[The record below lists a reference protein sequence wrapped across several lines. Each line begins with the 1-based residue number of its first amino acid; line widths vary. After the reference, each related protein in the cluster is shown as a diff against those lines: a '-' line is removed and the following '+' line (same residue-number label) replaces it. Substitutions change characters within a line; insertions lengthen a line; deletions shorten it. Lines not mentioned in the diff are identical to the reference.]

1 MSDVALGGAGRPQG
15 THDDGR
21 VTIFDFAALL
31 RTLRRRL
38 LWIAVPTIAFPVLAA
53 AVSLAMSNYYWAS
66 AQVLVDPEGMQ
77 VLEGELAANGRSEQT
92 ALIYAQNQAYIM
104 GSNRVLMEV
113 IEREGLARDE
123 EFGVPPPGFLASF
136 FPASSSTFPPERIA
150 LRTLQRN
157 FNVTLNEASFVVEA
171 SVRSKDPQKAARL
184 ANAIA
189 ETYVTRRADTRA
201 EAVGRAA
208 DGLSAQLDRLRE
220 RVEDGE
226 RAVQAY
232 KVVNNIIDADGRRI
246 GEQRLADITTE
257 ITRVGA
263 RIAEDEALAGEVA
276 RLRADSNSFSSVAE
290 TNLTPAIV
298 TLRARLIEAREEEET
313 LASSLGARHPSYQ
326 LARTRSQ
333 SVSRQLDAELDR
345 FAQSVDQR
353 LARSR
358 ANLASLEAQL
368 AAAGATVTAENQSS
382 VELRQ
387 LERTAASDRLVY
399 EAFLLRTRQL
409 SEQEQAVNPE
419 NPQIIAAALAP
430 LEKAGPP
437 RTMMTGGA
445 LAFGF
450 LFGVGLAML
459 REQFDQGGT
468 ATVQRRSPS
477 RAAAPPVF
485 RLARPSRTDDEMA
498 LLATR
503 GQAPAFFEIAGLI
516 GRVPAACA
524 VACIAITGEDADD
537 RAFAA
542 LNTTIAAA
550 KTGRKVLLVDAS
562 RSNNPLTAA
571 FGLESHPGLNDVRSL
586 RRFEPEFALAV
597 EAAGFSFLPRGLN
610 AIGASDVKR
619 DLDIADWIAASGQ
632 DFDLVVVDMAPGE
645 TIRHDGAIAVG
656 DSATPVGTAPFLARI
671 VRG

>member
-1 MSDVALGGAGRPQG
+1 MSDVALGGAGRLQG
-15 THDDGR
+15 AHDDGK

-38 LWIAVPTIAFPVLAA
+38 LWILVPTIAFPVIVAA
-53 AVSLAMSNYYWAS
+53 ASLAMSNYYWAT

-77 VLEGELAANGRSEQT
+77 VLEGELSANGRSEQT

-113 IEREGLARDE
+113 VEREGLAADP
-123 EFGVPPPGFLASF
+123 EFGVPPPGFIASF
-136 FPASSSTFPPERIA
+136 FPASPSAVPADRLA
-150 LRTLQRN
+150 LRALQRN
-157 FNVTLNEASFVVEA
+157 FNVSLNEASFVVEA
-171 SVRSKDPQKAARL
+171 SVKSEDPQKAARL

-189 ETYVTRRADTRA
+189 AIYVEQRAETRAD
-201 EAVGRAA
+201 AVGRAA
-208 DGLSAQLDRLRE
+208 DGLSSQLDRLRE

-232 KVVNNIIDADGRRI
+232 KVANNIIDADGRRI

-263 RIAEDEALAGEVA
+263 RIAEDEALAAEVA
-276 RLRADSNSFSSVAE
+276 RLRADGSAVGSVAE

-298 TLRARLIEAREEEET
+298 TLRARLAEAREEEET

-326 LARTRSQ
+326 LARTRAQ

-345 FAQSVDQR
+345 FATSVDQR

-368 AAAGATVTAENQSS
+368 RTAGATVTAENQSS

-459 REQFDQGGT
+459 REQFDQTGT
-468 ATVQRRSPS
+468 PVTVR
-477 RAAAPPVF
+477 RAATAGAPPVF
-485 RLARPSRTDDEMA
+485 RLSRPAKSDDEMA
-498 LLATR
+498 MLASR
-503 GQAPAFFEIAGLI
+503 REAPVFFDLAGLI
-516 GRVPAACA
+516 DRMP
-524 VACIAITGEDADD
+524 VAGPVASIAITGDNAGD
-537 RAFAA
+537 RAFVA

-550 KTGRKVLLVDAS
+550 RSGRKVLLVDAGQTG
-562 RSNNPLTAA
+562 NALTAA
-571 FGLESHPGLNDVRSL
+571 FGLERHPGLNDVQSL
-586 RRFEPEFALAV
+586 RRFEPEFALTV
-597 EAAGFSFLPRGLN
+597 DAAGFAFLPRGLT
-610 AIGASDVKR
+610 AIGTGAPAD
-619 DLDIADWIAASGQ
+619 DLDLARWVAASGQ
-632 DFDLVVVDMAPGE
+632 DFDLIVIDAPSAGR
-645 TIRHDGAIAVG
+645 IRHDGVIAIGETAAV
-656 DSATPVGTAPFLARI
+656 SAPVIARV

>member
-1 MSDVALGGAGRPQG
+1 MSDVALDGAGRPQG
-15 THDDGR
+15 THDDGK

-38 LWIAVPTIAFPVLAA
+38 LWIVVPTIAFPVLAA

-113 IEREGLARDE
+113 VEREGLARDE

-136 FPASSSTFPPERIA
+136 FPASPNAVPPERIA
-150 LRTLQRN
+150 LRALQRN

-171 SVRSKDPQKAARL
+171 SVRSEDPQKAARL

-189 ETYVTRRADTRA
+189 ETYVERRADTRA

-226 RAVQAY
+226 RAVQTY
-232 KVVNNIIDADGRRI
+232 KVANGIIDADGRRI
-246 GEQRLADITTE
+246 GEQRLSDITTE

-263 RIAEDEALAGEVA
+263 RIAEDEALAAEVA
-276 RLRADSNSFSSVAE
+276 RLRADSSSFGSVAE

-298 TLRARLIEAREEEET
+298 TLRARLTEAREEEET

-326 LARTRSQ
+326 VARTRSQ
-333 SVSRQLDAELDR
+333 SVSRQLEAELDR

-368 AAAGATVTAENQSS
+368 ATAGAAVTAENQSS

-459 REQFDQGGT
+459 REQFDQTGT
-468 ATVQRRSPS
+468 TTVQRRSPS
-477 RAAAPPVF
+477 RAAPPVF
-485 RLARPSRTDDEMA
+485 RLARPTRTDDEMA

-503 GQAPAFFEIAGLI
+503 DQAPAFFEIAGLI
-516 GRVPAACA
+516 GRLPAAGP

-562 RSNNPLTAA
+562 QSNNPLTAA
-571 FGLESHPGLNDVRSL
+571 FGLERHPGLNDFRSL
-586 RRFEPEFALAV
+586 RRFEPEFALTV

-610 AIGASDVKR
+610 AIGASDAKR
-619 DLDIADWIAASGQ
+619 DLDVAGWVAAAGQ
-632 DFDLVVVDMAPGE
+632 DFDLVIVDMATGDA
-645 TIRHDGAIAVG
+645 IRHDGAIAVG
-656 DSATPVGTAPFLARI
+656 EASAPVGPAPLLARI

>member
-1 MSDVALGGAGRPQG
+1 MSDVALGGAGRPHG
-15 THDDGR
+15 TQDDGK

-38 LWIAVPTIAFPVLAA
+38 LWILVPTIAFPVIVAA
-53 AVSLAMSNYYWAS
+53 ASLAMSNYYWAT

-77 VLEGELAANGRSEQT
+77 VLEGELSANGRSEQT

-113 IEREGLARDE
+113 VEREELAIDP
-123 EFGVPPPGFLASF
+123 EFGVPPPGFIASF
-136 FPASSSTFPPERIA
+136 FPASPSAVPADRLA
-150 LRTLQRN
+150 LRALQRN
-157 FNVTLNEASFVVEA
+157 FNVSLNEASFVVEA
-171 SVRSKDPQKAARL
+171 SVKSEDPQKAARL

-189 ETYVTRRADTRA
+189 AIYVEQRAETRAD
-201 EAVGRAA
+201 AVGRAA
-208 DGLSAQLDRLRE
+208 DGLSSQLDRLRE

-232 KVVNNIIDADGRRI
+232 KVANNIIDADGRRI

-263 RIAEDEALAGEVA
+263 RIAEDEALAAEVA
-276 RLRADSNSFSSVAE
+276 RLRADSGSFGSVAE

-298 TLRARLIEAREEEET
+298 TLRARLAEAREEEET

-326 LARTRSQ
+326 LARTRSET
-333 SVSRQLDAELDR
+333 VSRQLDAELDR
-345 FAQSVDQR
+345 FATSVDQR

-368 AAAGATVTAENQSS
+368 QSAGATVTAENQSS

-459 REQFDQGGT
+459 REQFDQTGT
-468 ATVQRRSPS
+468 PATAR
-477 RAAAPPVF
+477 RAAPAGATPVF
-485 RLARPSRTDDEMA
+485 RLSRLAQAGDEMA
-498 LLATR
+498 MLASR
-503 GQAPAFFEIAGLI
+503 REAPVFFDLAGLI
-516 GRVPAACA
+516 DRMPAAGPVASVA
-524 VACIAITGEDADD
+524 VTGGDADD
-537 RAFAA
+537 RAFVA

-550 KTGRKVLLVDAS
+550 KSGRKVLLVDAGQTG
-562 RSNNPLTAA
+562 NALTAA
-571 FGLESHPGLNDVRSL
+571 FGLERHPGLNDVQSL
-586 RRFEPEFALAV
+586 RRFEPEFALTV
-597 EAAGFSFLPRGLN
+597 DAAGFAFLPRGLT
-610 AIGASDVKR
+610 AIGTGAPAEYL
-619 DLDIADWIAASGQ
+619 DLARWVAASGQ
-632 DFDLVVVDMAPGE
+632 DFDLIVVDSPSVE
-645 TIRHDGAIAVG
+645 RIRHDGVIAVG
-656 DSATPVGTAPFLARI
+656 ETTAVSAPVIARV

>member
-1 MSDVALGGAGRPQG
+1 MSDVALGGAGRPHG
-15 THDDGR
+15 TQDDGK

-38 LWIAVPTIAFPVLAA
+38 LWILVPTIAFPVIVAA
-53 AVSLAMSNYYWAS
+53 ASLAMSNYYWAT

-77 VLEGELAANGRSEQT
+77 VLEGELSANGRSEQT

-113 IEREGLARDE
+113 VEREGLATDP
-123 EFGVPPPGFLASF
+123 EFGVPPPGFIASF
-136 FPASSSTFPPERIA
+136 FPASPSAVPADRLA
-150 LRTLQRN
+150 LRALQRN
-157 FNVTLNEASFVVEA
+157 FNVSLNEASFVVEA
-171 SVRSKDPQKAARL
+171 SVKSEDPQKAARL

-189 ETYVTRRADTRA
+189 AIYVEQRAETRAD
-201 EAVGRAA
+201 AVGRAA
-208 DGLSAQLDRLRE
+208 DGLSSQLDRLRE

-232 KVVNNIIDADGRRI
+232 KVANNIIDADGRRI

-263 RIAEDEALAGEVA
+263 RIAEDEALAAEVA
-276 RLRADSNSFSSVAE
+276 RLRADSGSFGSVAE

-298 TLRARLIEAREEEET
+298 TLRARLAEAREEEET

-345 FAQSVDQR
+345 FATSVDQR

-368 AAAGATVTAENQSS
+368 QSAGATVTAENQSS

-459 REQFDQGGT
+459 REQFDQTGMPAT
-468 ATVQRRSPS
+468 AR
-477 RAAAPPVF
+477 RAAPAGAPPVF
-485 RLARPSRTDDEMA
+485 RLSRPATAGDEMA
-498 LLATR
+498 MLASR
-503 GQAPAFFEIAGLI
+503 REAPVFFDLAGLI
-516 GRVPAACA
+516 GRMPAVRPVASVA
-524 VACIAITGEDADD
+524 VTGDNADD
-537 RAFAA
+537 RAFVA

-550 KTGRKVLLVDAS
+550 KSGRKVLLVDAGQTG
-562 RSNNPLTAA
+562 NALTAA
-571 FGLESHPGLNDVRSL
+571 FGLERHPGLNDVQSL
-586 RRFEPEFALAV
+586 RRFEPEFALTV
-597 EAAGFSFLPRGLN
+597 DAAGFAFLPRGLT
-610 AIGASDVKR
+610 AFGTGAPAEDI
-619 DLDIADWIAASGQ
+619 DLARWVAASGQ
-632 DFDLVVVDMAPGE
+632 DFDLIVVDSPSVE
-645 TIRHDGAIAVG
+645 RIRHDGVIAVG
-656 DSATPVGTAPFLARI
+656 ETAAVSAPVIARV

>member
-1 MSDVALGGAGRPQG
+1 MMSDVALGGAGRPQG
-15 THDDGR
+15 TQDDGK

-31 RTLRRRL
+31 RTLRRRIF
-38 LWIAVPTIAFPVLAA
+38 WILVPTIVFPVIAA
-53 AVSLAMSNYYWAS
+53 AASLAMSNYYWAT

-77 VLEGELAANGRSEQT
+77 VLEGELSANGRSEQT

-113 IEREGLARDE
+113 VEREGLAIDP
-123 EFGVPPPGFLASF
+123 EFGVPPPGFVASF
-136 FPASSSTFPPERIA
+136 FPATPSAVPAERLA
-150 LRTLQRN
+150 LRALQRN
-157 FNVTLNEASFVVEA
+157 FNVSLNEASFVVEA
-171 SVRSKDPQKAARL
+171 SVKSEDPQKAARL

-189 ETYVTRRADTRA
+189 AIYVEQRAETRA
-201 EAVGRAA
+201 QAVGRAA
-208 DGLSAQLDRLRE
+208 DGLSSQLDRLRE

-232 KVVNNIIDADGRRI
+232 KVANNIIDADGRRI

-263 RIAEDEALAGEVA
+263 RIAEDEALAAEVA
-276 RLRADSNSFSSVAE
+276 RLRADSSSFGSVAE

-298 TLRARLIEAREEEET
+298 TLRARLAEAREEEET

-333 SVSRQLDAELDR
+333 SVSRQLDVELDR
-345 FAQSVDQR
+345 FATSVDQR

-368 AAAGATVTAENQSS
+368 QSAGATVTAENQSS

-459 REQFDQGGT
+459 REQFDQTGT
-468 ATVQRRSPS
+468 PATARRAVP
-477 RAAAPPVF
+477 AGAPPVF
-485 RLARPSRTDDEMA
+485 RLSRRSATGDEMA
-498 LLATR
+498 MLATR
-503 GQAPAFFEIAGLI
+503 REAPAFFDLAGLI
-516 GRVPAACA
+516 GSMPAAGP
-524 VACIAITGEDADD
+524 VASIAITGDDPDD
-537 RAFAA
+537 RAFVA

-550 KTGRKVLLVDAS
+550 KSGRKVLLVDAGQTS
-562 RSNNPLTAA
+562 NPLTTA
-571 FGLESHPGLNDVRSL
+571 FGLERHPGLNDVHSL
-586 RRFEPEFALAV
+586 RRFEPEFALTV
-597 EAAGFSFLPRGLN
+597 DAAGFAFLPRGLT
-610 AIGASDVKR
+610 AIGTGAPAEDI
-619 DLDIADWIAASGQ
+619 DLARWVAASGK
-632 DFDLVVVDMAPGE
+632 DFDLIVVDAPSAGRV
-645 TIRHDGAIAVG
+645 RHDGAITVG
-656 DSATPVGTAPFLARI
+656 ESPAAGPAPVIAQVI
-671 VRG
+671 RG

>member
-1 MSDVALGGAGRPQG
+1 MSDVALGGAGRPHG
-15 THDDGR
+15 THDDGK

-31 RTLRRRL
+31 RTLRRRI
-38 LWIAVPTIAFPVLAA
+38 LWILVPTIAFPVIVAA
-53 AVSLAMSNYYWAS
+53 ASLAMSNYYWAT

-77 VLEGELAANGRSEQT
+77 VLEGELSANGRSEQT

-113 IEREGLARDE
+113 VAREGLASDP
-123 EFGVPPPGFLASF
+123 EFGVPPPGFIASF
-136 FPASSSTFPPERIA
+136 FRSSPGAVPADRLA
-150 LRTLQRN
+150 LRALQRN
-157 FNVTLNEASFVVEA
+157 FNVSLNEASFVVEA
-171 SVRSKDPQKAARL
+171 SVRSEDPQKAARL

-189 ETYVTRRADTRA
+189 AIYVEQRAETRA

-208 DGLSAQLDRLRE
+208 DGLSSQLDRLRE

-232 KVVNNIIDADGRRI
+232 KVANNIIDADGRRI

-263 RIAEDEALAGEVA
+263 RIAEDEALAAEVE
-276 RLRADSNSFSSVAE
+276 RLRSDAGSVGAVAE

-298 TLRARLIEAREEEET
+298 TLRARLAEAQEEEDT
-313 LASSLGARHPSYQ
+313 VASSLGARHPSYQ
-326 LARTRSQ
+326 LARTRAQ
-333 SVSRQLDAELDR
+333 SVSRQLEAELDR
-345 FAQSVDQR
+345 FSASVGQR

-358 ANLASLEAQL
+358 ANLASLETQL
-368 AAAGATVTAENQSS
+368 QTAGATVTAENQSS

-459 REQFDQGGT
+459 REQFDQSSAP
-468 ATVQRRSPS
+468 ATVRRAVRSGT
-477 RAAAPPVF
+477 PPVF
-485 RLARPSRTDDEMA
+485 RLSRPATPDDELAM
-498 LLATR
+498 LATR
-503 GQAPAFFEIAGLI
+503 REAPVFFDLAGLVD
-516 GRVPAACA
+516 RMPAAGPVASVA
-524 VACIAITGEDADD
+524 VTGGDADD
-537 RAFAA
+537 RAFVA

-550 KTGRKVLLVDAS
+550 RSGRKVLLVDAGQA
-562 RSNNPLTAA
+562 RNPLTAA
-571 FGLESHPGLNDVRSL
+571 FGLERHPGLNDVQSL
-586 RRFEPEFALAV
+586 RRFEPEFALTV
-597 EAAGFSFLPRGLN
+597 DAAGFAFLPRGLT
-610 AIGASDVKR
+610 AIGAGAPER
-619 DLDIADWIAASGQ
+619 ELDLARWVAASENT
-632 DFDLVVVDMAPGE
+632 FDLIVIDAPSAGRV
-645 TIRHDGAIAVG
+645 RHDGSIAVG
-656 DSATPVGTAPFLARI
+656 ETTAAGTAPVIARV
-671 VRG
+671 VRA

>member
-1 MSDVALGGAGRPQG
+1 MSDVALGGAGRPHG
-15 THDDGR
+15 TQDDGK

-38 LWIAVPTIAFPVLAA
+38 LWILVPTIAFPVIVAA
-53 AVSLAMSNYYWAS
+53 ASLAMSNYYWAT

-77 VLEGELAANGRSEQT
+77 VLEGELSANGRSEQT

-104 GSNRVLMEV
+104 GSNRVLMQLV
-113 IEREGLARDE
+113 EREGLATDP
-123 EFGVPPPGFLASF
+123 EFGVPPPGFIASF
-136 FPASSSTFPPERIA
+136 FPTSPSAVPADRLA
-150 LRTLQRN
+150 LRALQRN
-157 FNVTLNEASFVVEA
+157 FNVSLNEASFVVEA
-171 SVRSKDPQKAARL
+171 SVKSEDPQKAARL

-189 ETYVTRRADTRA
+189 AIYVEQRAETRAD
-201 EAVGRAA
+201 AVGRAA
-208 DGLSAQLDRLRE
+208 DGLSSQLDRLRE

-232 KVVNNIIDADGRRI
+232 KVANNIIDADGRRI

-263 RIAEDEALAGEVA
+263 RIAEDEALAAEVA
-276 RLRADSNSFSSVAE
+276 RLRADSGSFGSVAE

-298 TLRARLIEAREEEET
+298 TLRARLAEAREEEET

-326 LARTRSQ
+326 LARTRSE

-345 FAQSVDQR
+345 FATSVDQR

-368 AAAGATVTAENQSS
+368 QTAGATVTAENQSS

-459 REQFDQGGT
+459 REQFDQTGMPAT
-468 ATVQRRSPS
+468 AR
-477 RAAAPPVF
+477 RAAPAGAPPVF
-485 RLARPSRTDDEMA
+485 CLSRPATAGDEMA
-498 LLATR
+498 MLASR
-503 GQAPAFFEIAGLI
+503 REAPVFFDLAGLI
-516 GRVPAACA
+516 GRMPAAGPVASVA
-524 VACIAITGEDADD
+524 VTGGDADD
-537 RAFAA
+537 RAFVA

-550 KTGRKVLLVDAS
+550 KSGRKVLLVDAGQTG
-562 RSNNPLTAA
+562 NALTAA
-571 FGLESHPGLNDVRSL
+571 FGLERHPGLNDVQSL
-586 RRFEPEFALAV
+586 RRFEPEFALTV
-597 EAAGFSFLPRGLN
+597 DAAGFAFLPRGLT
-610 AIGASDVKR
+610 AIGTGAPAEDI
-619 DLDIADWIAASGQ
+619 DLARWVAASGQ
-632 DFDLVVVDMAPGE
+632 DFDLIVVDSPSVE
-645 TIRHDGAIAVG
+645 RIRHDGMIAVG
-656 DSATPVGTAPFLARI
+656 ETAAVSAPVIARV